1 MIRRVVSPILKNVPP
16 IIETFNNFLRGVA
29 RLCHSFCFYDKPE
42 SNTSGN
48 DTRPV
53 IRGTSHRMDSAESRQ
68 KTQVDL
74 R

>member
-29 RLCHSFCFYDKPE
+29 RLCHSFCLYDKPE

-48 DTRPV
+48 DPV
-53 IRGTSHRMDSAESRQ
+53 IRVTSHKPEGILSGDSGKE
-68 KTQVDL
+68 KP
-74 R
+74 